1 MSILLERKNSVN
13 AKTQSFSH
21 HKTCLRE
28 TIGICEA
35 CIVHSSLSSFGYS
48 NAIGAPEACA
58 QPMPSKEELEELPLD
73 VLAVWCKRVADRPD
87 QCTEAVAANAEK
99 LRRQWF
105 HLQGPPR
112 SSVVEQEELER
123 QRAELK
129 KRMAEFLADVLL
141 S

>member
-1 MSILLERKNSVN
+1 
-13 AKTQSFSH
+13 
-21 HKTCLRE
+21 
-28 TIGICEA
+28 
-35 CIVHSSLSSFGYS
+35 
-48 NAIGAPEACA
+48 
-58 QPMPSKEELEELPLD
+58 MPSKEELEELPLD

-105 HLQGPPR
+105 NLQGPPR
-112 SSVVEQEELER
+112 SSVVEQEKLER
-123 QRAELK
+123 QGAELK